1 MVFRCFRARLMISK
15 DVRVVLPVHIVQMP
29 EMHIG
34 QCVLPRYE
42 LRFKYF
48 QDKFRFDPQF
58 NYSQNATNEKDGP
71 KYSPL

>member
-1 MVFRCFRARLMISK
+1 MISK

-29 EMHIG
+29 AMHIG
-34 QCVLPRYE
+34 HCVLHRYE